1 MPTAEKAELKS
12 GRWITKWLTPI
23 YQFEFLPPLLLL
35 CNDSIG
41 TWVLRAWVTAH
52 MILTHVGW
60 TTTSDKNILCFDIF
74 YALINFKHVQSRVST
89 FSGTVVTNYELG
101 GKHT

>member
-1 MPTAEKAELKS
+1 MPTAEKAEPRS

-23 YQFEFLPPLLLL
+23 HQFEFLPLLLL
-35 CNDSIG
+35 FCSDSIG
-41 TWVLRAWVTAH
+41 TWVLRARVTAH

-60 TTTSDKNILCFDIF
+60 TTSDKNILCFDIF
-74 YALINFKHVQSRVST
+74 YALINFKQVQSRVST